1 MIVGSYACADAT
13 TDESEAHSNAVNVD
27 ATMLDAGASGP
38 VAVVANVRTAA
49 AAAAAAERC

>member
-49 AAAAAAERC
+49 AAAAVERC